1 MVPAEASPAWHL
13 KRGKKVYSPVSHREL
28 RLLAELGHLRPDD
41 SLWRAGLAGWTPA
54 SSVPGIPTLA
64 RHDSKPKPWGLTTIG
79 GLLLAASKE
88 FFRRASNA
96 NWQACSIRGELQLA
110 YQWAAASLPKLDL
123 MEAACRRPLHS
134 ILAGLLIIAVAVG
147 ILDLTMKSSFVTGS
161 NSATSKFQDRPS
173 NALAASM
180 PQTNS
185 VQSRPAI
192 DLKQV
197 EVFSVSS
204 GHPTGGF
211 VVASRQPSESETKP
225 VEQDPRPPPA
235 SQPAI
240 AATSGGV
247 PLPTRKP
254 NEPFKAQ
261 ADNVTPK
268 RTAQR
273 QKLTKP
279 KSMQFGTIG
288 YNYNPQR

>member
-13 KRGKKVYSPVSHREL
+13 KRGQNVYSPVSHREL

-64 RHDSKPKPWGLTTIG
+64 RHDSKPKQWGLTRIG
-79 GLLLAASKE
+79 GLLLAALKE
-88 FFRRASNA
+88 FFRCASNA
-96 NWQACSIRGELQLA
+96 NWQICSIRGELQLA
-110 YQWAAASLPKLDL
+110 YRWAAASLPNLDL
-123 MEAACRRPLHS
+123 KEAARRRPHHS

-147 ILDLTMKSSFVTGS
+147 VVDLTMKSSSVTGT
-161 NSATSKFQDRPS
+161 ATSKFQDRPS
-173 NALAASM
+173 IAPAA
-180 PQTNS
+180 PTPRTNS
-185 VQSRPAI
+185 VQSRPPT

-197 EVFSVSS
+197 ETFTVSS

-211 VVASRQPSESETKP
+211 VLASRKPSESDTKP
-225 VEQDPRPPPA
+225 AAQTPRPLPA

-261 ADNVTPK
+261 ADTVTPK

-273 QKLTKP
+273 QKVRKP
-279 KSMQFGTIG
+279 QPMQFGTIG
-288 YNYNPQR
+288 YNYNPQQ